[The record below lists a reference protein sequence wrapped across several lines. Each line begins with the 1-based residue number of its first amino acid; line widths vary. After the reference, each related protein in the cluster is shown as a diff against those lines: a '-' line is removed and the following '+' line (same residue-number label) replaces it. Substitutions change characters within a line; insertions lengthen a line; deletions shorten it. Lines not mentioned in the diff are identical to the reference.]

1 MTKDKDDELRQ
12 LILARRARFIAA
24 AMCTSGVAIVGCD
37 AGPTVCL
44 SMPYHSDSSTDQ
56 LSHST
61 TGTPEPSVCLSPTYA
76 PASTTDATTDAT
88 YTTDAALSAGPD
100 AGLDAGLDA
109 AADASSPT
117 LATESSSVSDGGS
130 LDANV
135 AQSELDATLDAS
147 STVTEP

>member
-76 PASTTDATTDAT
+76 PASTTDGT
-88 YTTDAALSAGPD
+88 YTTDAALSEGPD

-109 AADASSPT
+109 TADASSPT